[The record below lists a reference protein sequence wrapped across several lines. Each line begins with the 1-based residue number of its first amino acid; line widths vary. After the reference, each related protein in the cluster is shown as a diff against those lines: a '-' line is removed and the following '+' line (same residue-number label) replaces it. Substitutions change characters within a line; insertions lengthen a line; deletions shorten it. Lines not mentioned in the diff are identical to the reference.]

1 MKILSLELENYRQY
15 KGKQKIEF
23 SASDEKNFTIF
34 VGANGAGKTNLLN
47 AITWCLYDR
56 EEHLS
61 STPPEMM
68 MNIINEQLLNELPV
82 GGKAVAR
89 VRILLGETSPTRVFE
104 RSSSAKKVEQGRFVQ
119 TEEPLRAWFLVN
131 KNWEESKQPFHTVST
146 LLPQG
151 IKDFFLFDGEK
162 LDRFF
167 QAGNEEE
174 VKRAVLSVSQID
186 LLDRAVDH
194 LDEKLTQIRRDAKGI
209 SPKATQIMADI
220 QDTKQLLETVKKEL
234 ETLRKDKGETA
245 RNLAD
250 VENRLRE
257 SNVPLVQAL
266 QEQRDTLSRRMDQ
279 SQERSSNVR
288 EKILNHLVSIGPMI
302 YAKKALESSIDL
314 VNSKYRSGEL
324 PPQIRDTFL
333 KSLLTRG
340 QCICGAEISHA
351 GPGRTNLENLL
362 KMAKFSQLDYGVTQG
377 KFVIEHILGTIASFF
392 EPLDGLEKDLRSE
405 SEQYE
410 RDAISLKEVNSKLKG
425 INLDEVQLLES
436 QREELKKAH
445 EDLIRDVS
453 IREANQQALESKA
466 QTLSADH
473 RKELE
478 KERKH
483 ADLLA
488 KIDLCD
494 KGIQLLKFV
503 KDEVVGEVR
512 RTIESKTKEYFLSL
526 IWKRETY
533 VDVGIDPS
541 FRVSVVNRLGGES
554 IGSLSAGE
562 RQVLALAFMAAL
574 TKVSGFRA
582 PVVIDTPLG
591 RISGEPKDNI
601 AAALPEYL
609 KDTQV
614 TMLMTDQE
622 YTTSVRGRL
631 APRVGH
637 EWSLEFDEPNFE
649 TTVRPYNA

>member
-234 ETLRKDKGETA
+234 ETLRKDKG
-245 RNLAD
+245 
-250 VENRLRE
+250 
-257 SNVPLVQAL
+257 
-266 QEQRDTLSRRMDQ
+266 
-279 SQERSSNVR
+279 QERSSNVR

-340 QCICGAEISHA
+340 QCIC
-351 GPGRTNLENLL
+351 
-362 KMAKFSQLDYGVTQG
+362 
-377 KFVIEHILGTIASFF
+377 
-392 EPLDGLEKDLRSE
+392 
-405 SEQYE
+405 
-410 RDAISLKEVNSKLKG
+410 
-425 INLDEVQLLES
+425 
-436 QREELKKAH
+436 
-445 EDLIRDVS
+445 
-453 IREANQQALESKA
+453 
-466 QTLSADH
+466 
-473 RKELE
+473 
-478 KERKH
+478 
-483 ADLLA
+483 
-488 KIDLCD
+488 
-494 KGIQLLKFV
+494 
-503 KDEVVGEVR
+503 
-512 RTIESKTKEYFLSL
+512 
-526 IWKRETY
+526 
-533 VDVGIDPS
+533 
-541 FRVSVVNRLGGES
+541 
-554 IGSLSAGE
+554 
-562 RQVLALAFMAAL
+562 
-574 TKVSGFRA
+574 
-582 PVVIDTPLG
+582 
-591 RISGEPKDNI
+591 
-601 AAALPEYL
+601 
-609 KDTQV
+609 
-614 TMLMTDQE
+614 
-622 YTTSVRGRL
+622 
-631 APRVGH
+631 
-637 EWSLEFDEPNFE
+637 
-649 TTVRPYNA
+649 